1 MQTASFFTTTDLT
14 FANTSTNLDKCP
26 IFQTY
31 MIYERNRQ
39 CLARFILSKHLL
51 ENTQDG

>member
-14 FANTSTNLDKCP
+14 FANACANLDKYP

-39 CLARFILSKHLL
+39 CLARFIDSKH
-51 ENTQDG
+51 